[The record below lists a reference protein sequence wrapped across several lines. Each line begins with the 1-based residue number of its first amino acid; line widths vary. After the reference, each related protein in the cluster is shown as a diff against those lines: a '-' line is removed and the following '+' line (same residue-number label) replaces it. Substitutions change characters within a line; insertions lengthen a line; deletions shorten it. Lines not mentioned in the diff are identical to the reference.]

1 MVSIPV
7 EGMSCGHCAAA
18 IKKAI
23 AAVAPGSA
31 VEVDLEAGE
40 VRVAEPA
47 EPAVLRQAI
56 QDAGYTP
63 RD

>member
-23 AAVAPGSA
+23 AAAAPGSA

-40 VRVAEPA
+40 VRVTGPA

>member
-23 AAVAPGSA
+23 LAAAPGSA

-40 VRVAEPA
+40 VRVVGPA
-47 EPAVLRQAI
+47 EPPVLRQAI